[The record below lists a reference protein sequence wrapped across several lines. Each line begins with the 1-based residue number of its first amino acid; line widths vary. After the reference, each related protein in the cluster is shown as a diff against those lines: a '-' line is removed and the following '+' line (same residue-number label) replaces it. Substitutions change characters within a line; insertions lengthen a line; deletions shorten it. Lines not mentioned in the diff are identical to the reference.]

1 MAADAAQTVVVP
13 DATHYKFAR
22 TASVEQIDDVPVE
35 THCRSALTDDVQ
47 HVEIDDVPHGE
58 TPVLDDEIHVRDDV
72 TLALDDATGLGGECV
87 VAPPDV
93 RT

>member
-1 MAADAAQTVVVP
+1 MAANAAQTVVVP

-58 TPVLDDEIHVRDDV
+58 IPVRGDEIHVRDDV
-72 TLALDDATGLGGECV
+72 TLVLDDVMVHVEECDD
-87 VAPPDV
+87 ALRDV